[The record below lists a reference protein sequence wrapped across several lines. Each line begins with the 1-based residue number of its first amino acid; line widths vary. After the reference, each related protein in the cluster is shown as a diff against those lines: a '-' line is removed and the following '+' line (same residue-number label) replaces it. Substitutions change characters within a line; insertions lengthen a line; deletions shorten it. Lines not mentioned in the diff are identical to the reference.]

1 MAIDIN
7 GMYIPE
13 SLESIKNTLQNNQS
27 IFGTKFE
34 VFESTVYQTMCNP
47 INTSLYNIQT
57 LLAELPTFVNQ
68 GFAIENMYI
77 NRANVNTSD
86 SITSTALLD
95 ENIDYC
101 EIFNTTASAFNT
113 TASASIW
120 LYIYKD
126 DFDYTNIDLQNTANT
141 IALKTPVFV
150 PYMPDVNTELQKQYV
165 STVSL
170 ASNINIIFNVA
181 VPVILDVNIIT
192 SPVNLGG
199 LSEVLI
205 QEFQTLFLKTQT
217 IGKQLDI
224 AFYQRNL
231 WKDSLASIDF
241 VPTPEVAV
249 VEIYQILRLGIVT
262 INGV

>member
-1 MAIDIN
+1 MAIDVN
-7 GMYIPE
+7 GMFVPE
-13 SLESIKNTLQNNQS
+13 SLESIKNNVQNNQ
-27 IFGTKFE
+27 IVLGTKLE
-34 VFESTVYQTMCNP
+34 VFQSTVYQTMCNP
-47 INTSLYNIQT
+47 IITSLYNLQT
-57 LLAELPTFVNQ
+57 LLAQLPTFVNQ

-86 SITSTALLD
+86 SITSIALLD

-101 EIFNTTASAFNT
+101 EIFNVTA
-113 TASASIW
+113 TAGIW

-150 PYMPDVNTELQKQYV
+150 PYMPDGNIELQKQYI
-165 STVSL
+165 SPVSL
-170 ASNINIIFNVA
+170 ASSINVIFNVA
-181 VPVILDVNIIT
+181 VPVIIDVNIIT
-192 SPVNLGG
+192 SPINLGSF
-199 LSEVLI
+199 SEVLI
-205 QEFQTLFLKTQT
+205 QEFTNLFTKTQT

-231 WKDSLASIDF
+231 WNDSLSKIDF
-241 VPTPEVAV
+241 VTTPEVDV
-249 VEIYQILRLGIVT
+249 VETYQILRVGIVR

>member
-1 MAIDIN
+1 MAIDVN
-7 GMYIPE
+7 GIFVPE
-13 SLESIKNTLQNNQS
+13 PLENIKNTLQNNQS
-27 IFGTKFE
+27 ILGTKFE
-34 VFESTVYQTMCNP
+34 LFQSTVYQAMSNP
-47 INTSLYNIQT
+47 IITSLYNIQT

-77 NRANVNTSD
+77 NRANLNTTD

-101 EIFNTTASAFNT
+101 EIFNITTTAG
-113 TASASIW
+113 IW

-150 PYMPDVNTELQKQYV
+150 PYMLDVNTQLQKQYISPV
-165 STVSL
+165 SN
-170 ASNINIIFNVA
+170 ASNINIIFNIA
-181 VPVILDVNIIT
+181 VPLTIDINIIT

>member
-1 MAIDIN
+1 MAIDVAN
-7 GMYIPE
+7 GMFLPE
-13 SLESIKNTLQNNQS
+13 SIESIKNTLQNNQS
-27 IFGTKFE
+27 ILGTQFE
-34 VFESTVYQTMCNP
+34 VFESTVYQSMCNP
-47 INTSLYNIQT
+47 IVTSLYNVQT
-57 LLAELPTFVNQ
+57 LLSELPTFVNQ

-86 SITSTALLD
+86 SITSTVLLD

-101 EIFNTTASAFNT
+101 QIFNITTT
-113 TASASIW
+113 ASIW

-150 PYMPDVNTELQKQYV
+150 PYMLDTNTVLQKQYICNI
-165 STVSL
+165 SL
-170 ASNINIIFNVA
+170 ASSINVIFNVA
-181 VPVILDVNIIT
+181 VPVIIDVNIIT

-205 QEFQTLFLKTQT
+205 QEFQELFTKTQT

-262 INGV
+262 INGG

>member
-1 MAIDIN
+1 MAIDEN
-7 GMYIPE
+7 GMFVPE
-13 SLESIKNTLQNNQS
+13 TLESIKNTLQNNQS
-27 IFGTKFE
+27 IFGTKLE
-34 VFESTVYQTMCNP
+34 VFQSTVYQAMCNP
-47 INTSLYNIQT
+47 IITSLYNIQT

-68 GFAIENMYI
+68 MFAIESIYI
-77 NRANVNTSD
+77 DRANVNTSD
-86 SITSTALLD
+86 SITSTVLLD

-101 EIFNTTASAFNT
+101 EIFNITA
-113 TASASIW
+113 TAGIW

-170 ASNINIIFNVA
+170 ASNINVIFNVA
-181 VPVILDVNIIT
+181 VPVIIVVNIIT

-205 QEFQTLFLKTQT
+205 QEFTILFTETQT

-231 WKDSLASIDF
+231 WKDSLASINF

-262 INGV
+262 INGG

>member
-1 MAIDIN
+1 MAIDVN
-7 GMYIPE
+7 GMFVPE
-13 SLESIKNTLQNNQS
+13 SLESIKNSVQNNQS
-27 IFGTKFE
+27 ILGTKFE

-47 INTSLYNIQT
+47 IITSLYNIQT

-86 SITSTALLD
+86 SITSIALLD
-95 ENIDYC
+95 GNIDYC
-101 EIFNTTASAFNT
+101 EIFNITTTAG
-113 TASASIW
+113 IW

-150 PYMPDVNTELQKQYV
+150 PYMLDLNTELQKQYV

-170 ASNINIIFNVA
+170 ASNISVIFNVA
-181 VPVILDVNIIT
+181 VPVIVDVNIIT

-205 QEFQTLFLKTQT
+205 QEFTNLFTKTQT

-231 WKDSLASIDF
+231 WNDSLSKIDF
-241 VPTPEVAV
+241 VTTPEVDV
-249 VEIYQILRLGIVT
+249 VETYQILRVGIVR